1 MGQME
6 QIVEAIFRQYQLA
19 SSQLPLFAKQLWQPS
34 VPMLEDEPST
44 SHGPDF
50 FLKPEPVEG
59 NVVIF
64 LFDSLAMVLDN
75 S

>member
-1 MGQME
+1 ME
-6 QIVEAIFRQYQLA
+6 QIVRAIFRQYQLA

-34 VPMLEDEPST
+34 VPMLEDEPHT

-50 FLKPEPVEG
+50 LLKLEPVEG

-64 LFDSLAMVLDN
+64 YSIGLAMVLDN
-75 S
+75 T